1 MNDPHATGEVLSYYP
16 NGGAAL
22 KDVAGVVVL
31 VHGRGASAE
40 DILGLAPMLAGPEL
54 KLAFLAPQ
62 AAGAEW
68 YPQSFLAEREE
79 NEPYLSSALRKIET
93 MVEAVIAAGVPRE
106 RIVIG
111 GFSQGACLTSEFLAT
126 RPGRYAAG
134 LAFTGGVMGPLNSRM
149 RYAGDL
155 QRTPVLL
162 TSSDFDPHVPWS
174 RVEQTAEV
182 LTAMNAAVTVQRYP
196 GREHTVRQAEIETAR
211 AIVAA
216 AYGG

>member
-1 MNDPHATGEVLSYYP
+1 MGDVLHY
-16 NGGAAL
+16 GTCQ
-22 KDVAGVVVL
+22 KDAAGVVVL
-31 VHGRGASAE
+31 IHGRGASAE
-40 DILGLAPMLAGPEL
+40 DIVGLAPLLAAPEL

-62 AAGAEW
+62 ASGATW
-68 YPQSFLAEREE
+68 YPQSFLAAREE
-79 NEPYLSSALRKIET
+79 NEPYLSSALKKIET
-93 MVEAVIAAGVPRE
+93 IVEAVIAAGIPRE

-134 LAFTGGVMGPLNSRM
+134 LAFTGGLVGPLNAPM

-155 QRTPVLL
+155 LRTPVLL
-162 TSSDFDPHVPWS
+162 ASGDPDPHVPWS

-196 GREHTVRQAEIETAR
+196 GRLHTISQAEIETAR
-211 AIVAA
+211 AMIAEA
-216 AYGG
+216 FAG